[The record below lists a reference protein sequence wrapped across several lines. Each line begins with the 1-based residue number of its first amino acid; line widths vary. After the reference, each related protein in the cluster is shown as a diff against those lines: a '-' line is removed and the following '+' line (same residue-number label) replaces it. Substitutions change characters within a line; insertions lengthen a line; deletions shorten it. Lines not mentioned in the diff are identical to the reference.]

1 MMVTGLDS
9 WLTGLGLKLNFLG
22 FNVYLGKTLY
32 SSSKYFSLPWAVE
45 KLLGLTSIGPHII
58 L

>member
-1 MMVTGLDS
+1 MVTGLDS
-9 WLTGLGLKLNFLG
+9 WLTGLGLKLDFLG